1 MIVSW
6 CSRSIRLL
14 NGTLFL
20 KMQVL
25 NRPYTMTSSNR
36 VLIVSNRLPL
46 KISHGHDK
54 MEYKTSEGG
63 LATGLGSIYK
73 EGNNLWIGWPGAEI
87 ADEDQAEV
95 AEHLEE
101 HNLLPIFLNKD
112 EINNFYE
119 GFSNETLWPLFHY
132 FPSYATYNPEYWEYY
147 KSVNQKYA
155 DAIIRI
161 ATKDD
166 TIWIHDYQLMCLP
179 ALIREAIPDIS
190 IGFFLHIP
198 FPSYEVF
205 RLLPWRRELLM
216 GVLGADL
223 IGFHTYDDVRHF
235 CSAANRITGIPLIAN
250 ELRVNHRMVVAD
262 AFPISIDY
270 KKYEELANDATT
282 RRNERK
288 LKQLIHNNKLIISID
303 RLDYSKGIIHR
314 LRAYELFLDNHPELR
329 GKVSMIQLVVPS
341 RDTVPQYKELKEDMN
356 KMISEINGRFSTLG
370 WQPIQHYYRSFP
382 IHLLSAL
389 YKAADVALV
398 TPMRDGMNLVAK
410 EYVASKPD
418 GKGVLILSEM
428 AGASRE
434 LSDAIMVN
442 PNDIWDFADKIYQA
456 LYMPED
462 EQKRRMASMQ
472 QIVSKFDI
480 HTWVKNFRDRLD
492 EIKIHQQSLSSRLI
506 NMTLRQKIS
515 TSYVHAQKRLILLD
529 YDGTLVPF
537 QKQVMAA
544 VPDADLL
551 ALLGA
556 LCEDPHNKVV
566 ITSGRDYQTLFQ
578 WLGAL
583 KLDMIAEHG
592 AWYRDYGGP
601 WKHRKD
607 LSTDWKSEILN
618 VMSVYARRT
627 PGASI
632 EEKSYS
638 LAWHYRKVEDGL
650 GMLRAN
656 ELITDVRHFI
666 ADRGLQILQGDKV
679 IEVKSM
685 AVNKGRA
692 ARRWLE
698 KDTYDFIMAIGDD
711 HTDEDTFK
719 EMPDDA
725 ITIKVGSNLTAANYY
740 VNGYLDVRSLL
751 QELVAAPTLLGN
763 NDSVQQA
770 G

>member
-1 MIVSW
+1 MAADS
-6 CSRSIRLL
+6 
-14 NGTLFL
+14 
-20 KMQVL
+20 
-25 NRPYTMTSSNR
+25 R

-46 KISHGHDK
+46 KISKQGSNI
-54 MEYKTSEGG
+54 EYKQSEGG

-73 EGNNLWIGWPGAEI
+73 TGENLWIGWPGAEI
-87 ADEDQAEV
+87 PERDHSRVRNDL
-95 AEHLEE
+95 HE
-101 HNLLPIFLNKD
+101 HNLLPIFLSQE

-132 FPSYATYNPEYWEYY
+132 FPSYAQYDPQYWQAY
-147 KSVNQKYA
+147 KDVNQKYA
-155 DAIIRI
+155 DAITAI

-166 TIWIHDYQLMCLP
+166 IIWIHDYQLMCLP
-179 ALIREAIPDIS
+179 SLIRDVIPEIS

-205 RLLPWRRELLM
+205 RLLPWRREILH

-223 IGFHTYDDVRHF
+223 LGFHTYDDVRHF
-235 CSAANRITGIPLIAN
+235 CSAATRIAGVPLTAN
-250 ELRVNHRMVVAD
+250 ELWVNHRMVVAD

-270 KKYEELANDATT
+270 EKYRALVNEPTT

-288 LKQLIHNNKLIISID
+288 IKQFIHYNKLIISID

-314 LRAYELFLDNHPELR
+314 LQAYALFLQRHPELC

-341 RDTVPQYKELKEDMN
+341 RDGVPQYKQLKEDMN
-356 KMISEINGRFSTLG
+356 RMISEINGRFSTLG

-382 IHLLSAL
+382 PHLLSAL
-389 YKAADVALV
+389 YRAADVALV

-410 EYVASKPD
+410 EFVASKQD
-418 GKGVLILSEM
+418 GHGVLVLSEM

-434 LSDAIMVN
+434 LSDALMVN

-456 LYMPED
+456 LQMPEP
-462 EQKRRMASMQ
+462 EQKRRMTFMQ
-472 QIVSKFDI
+472 QIVSRFDI
-480 HTWVKNFRDRLD
+480 HTWVQNFRDRLQ
-492 EIKIHQQSLSSRLI
+492 EVKEHQQSMFSRHI
-506 NMTLRQKIS
+506 NSAIRKKIAI
-515 TSYVHAQKRLILLD
+515 SYAHAHKRLILLD

-537 QKQVMAA
+537 QQQVMAA
-544 VPDADLL
+544 VPDDDLIAML
-551 ALLGA
+551 QA
-556 LCEDPHNKVV
+556 LCNDQESRVV
-566 ITSGRDYQTLFQ
+566 ITSGRDHQTLTE

-583 KLDMIAEHG
+583 QVDMIAEHG
-592 AWYRDYGGP
+592 AWYKDYGDP

-607 LSTDWKSEILN
+607 LSTDWKAEIQH

-627 PGASI
+627 PGATI

-638 LAWHYRKVEDGL
+638 LAWHYRKVEQGL

-656 ELITDVRHFI
+656 ELIADVRHFI

-679 IEVKSM
+679 IEIKSM

-698 KDTYDFIMAIGDD
+698 KDRYDFIMAIGDD

-719 EMPDDA
+719 EMPHDA
-725 ITIKVGSNLTAANYY
+725 VTIKVGSNLSAANYY
-740 VNGYLDVRSLL
+740 VHSYLDVRILL
-751 QELVAAPTLLGN
+751 QELLAAPKMGAEN
-763 NDSVQQA
+763 EVARIAD
-770 G
+770 